1 MSITEPPRAET
12 GPTLIP
18 GAPATVPGAPP
29 PVPGAPPTAPG
40 TTGKAGEPRRLTRPQ
55 KIAATAVALAALA
68 LALAG
73 LYLSFNNVATFAH
86 EQLGFHSK
94 QDGQLLIVGIDLG
107 ILTLIAVDLLLAWLG
122 RPVMWIRYP
131 VWLLTGA
138 TIALNSASAAPPEGA
153 WQTMDY
159 VAVAAH
165 GIVPILFIV
174 TVEVGRY
181 VIDQVVRPHRERT
194 SIPLVRWLLAPV
206 PTAKI
211 YRQMRLRGLGYED
224 LVRRDADLRGYEI
237 WLERT
242 CAAEK
247 RKPTADELLPM
258 TLAKHGYTVAEALEL
273 PGRQAREAD
282 ARAAAE
288 VERARERKIAKGE
301 AEADAQVRE
310 AEAETRIR
318 LAQIASQAQIEEAE
332 RAAEDRRT
340 AAERAAA
347 HLAGLEETAETAEA
361 KARAEKAEAAEAKA
375 RAEKAEAD
383 RREAE
388 AAAQARELRAR
399 EAELTRRVAEDEKA
413 TAKARAEAAEAEQQR
428 AEARAAAAEAERRA
442 VEAEDL
448 AKLTPTER
456 AIRKVM
462 RQIQAEY
469 GGDPDGLLLSQ
480 ISAEFGVS
488 STTASTYRTEAAKRL
503 REGQDGYAVPALR
516 AV

>member
-1 MSITEPPRAET
+1 MSITDTPRSEADPTPVPGTPPTVPET
-12 GPTLIP
+12 QRP
-18 GAPATVPGAPP
+18 VPGAPP
-29 PVPGAPPTAPG
+29 PVPGAPP
-40 TTGKAGEPRRLTRPQ
+40 KHLRPRQLTRPQ
-55 KIAATAVALAALA
+55 KFAATAVALAALA
-68 LALAG
+68 LALTG
-73 LYLSFNNVATFAH
+73 LYLSFNNVASFAH

-94 QDGQLLIVGIDLG
+94 EEGQLLIIGIDLG

-131 VWLLTGA
+131 VWLLTSA
-138 TIALNSASAAPPEGA
+138 TIALNSASAAPKSGE
-153 WQTMDY
+153 WKVLDY

-165 GIVPILFIV
+165 GIVPILFIAI
-174 TVEVGRY
+174 VEIGRY
-181 VIDQVVRPHRERT
+181 VIDQVVRPDQVRT
-194 SIPLVRWLLAPV
+194 SIPLVRWLLAPW

-211 YRQMRLRGLGYED
+211 YRQMRMRGLGYEE
-224 LVRRDADLRGYEI
+224 LVRREADLRGYEI

-242 CAAEK
+242 CVAEG

-258 TLAKHGYTVAEALEL
+258 TLAKHGYTVREALEL
-273 PGRQAREAD
+273 PAIQAREAD

-288 VERARERKIAKGE
+288 AERERERKVAKGE
-301 AEADAQVRE
+301 AEADAEVRD
-310 AEAETRIR
+310 AHARAR
-318 LAQIASQAQIEEAE
+318 VRVAQIESQAQVEEAE

-361 KARAEKAEAAEAKA
+361 KARAEQAEAAEAKA
-375 RAEKAEAD
+375 RAEKAEAE

-399 EAELTRRVAEDEKA
+399 EAELARKEAEDEEA
-413 TAKARAEAAEAEQQR
+413 TSRAVAAAAEAVRAE

-462 RQIQAEY
+462 RQIQTQA
-469 GGDPDGLLLSQ
+469 GGDPDALPLNQ
-480 ISAEFGVS
+480 ISAEFNVS
-488 STTASTYRTEAAKRL
+488 SSTASTYRAEAVKRL
-503 REGQDGYAVPALR
+503 QEGQDGYATPALR
-516 AV
+516 AA